1 MKPDVQSKLV
11 IISIFGVAIAM
22 SIYAW
27 WHNIHTG
34 NQVIEFFGVE
44 NATRLRHA
52 DSIDLLILDADA
64 QGQVNERFNT
74 SAGPSSI
81 LSEQSITNTPGMV
94 HLRHMFIQDHTYRWD
109 QGVPELPSSW
119 AFALRFKDSTGT
131 TTLVFAPANY
141 VVEHVETGKLLL
153 MGDLLDNLI
162 RYLTESKLITL
173 DDVTE
178 P

>member
-1 MKPDVQSKLV
+1 MKPDVQGKLV

-52 DSIDLLILDADA
+52 DSIELFILDKATDG
-64 QGQVNERFNT
+64 QGKEQLST
-74 SAGPSSI
+74 SAGSS
-81 LSEQSITNTPGMV
+81 SVRSKQNITNTPGMV

-109 QGVPELPSSW
+109 QGAPELPPRW
-119 AFALRFKDSTGT
+119 AFALRFKDSSGT

-141 VVEHVETGKLLL
+141 VVEHVESGKLLL

>member
-1 MKPDVQSKLV
+1 MKPDVQGKLV

-44 NATRLRHA
+44 DATRLRHA
-52 DSIDLLILDADA
+52 DSIELLTIDTDA

-74 SAGPSSI
+74 SAGPSSVR
-81 LSEQSITNTPGMV
+81 SKQNITNAPGMV

-109 QGVPELPSSW
+109 QGVTELPPNW

-131 TTLVFAPANY
+131 TTLVFAPTNY
-141 VVEHVETGKLLL
+141 VVEHLETGKLLL

-162 RYLTESKLITL
+162 RYLTESNLLTL
-173 DDVTE
+173 DDVTG

>member
-1 MKPDVQSKLV
+1 MKPDVQGKLV

-74 SAGPSSI
+74 SAGPRISTEGKSKAI
-81 LSEQSITNTPGMV
+81 PSAVIDPVN
-94 HLRHMFIQDHTYRWD
+94 
-109 QGVPELPSSW
+109 PEI
-119 AFALRFKDSTGT
+119 FALEVSNGPVSF
-131 TTLVFAPANY
+131 
-141 VVEHVETGKLLL
+141 
-153 MGDLLDNLI
+153 I
-162 RYLTESKLITL
+162 RH
-173 DDVTE
+173 
-178 P
+178 

>member
-109 QGVPELPSSW
+109 QEFRNCLRAGPLLYDSKIRPEP
-119 AFALRFKDSTGT
+119 
-131 TTLVFAPANY
+131 P
-141 VVEHVETGKLLL
+141 H
-153 MGDLLDNLI
+153 
-162 RYLTESKLITL
+162 
-173 DDVTE
+173 
-178 P
+178 